1 MEATLVIKNILLPKL
16 EKDPQFSEKKVDS
29 FIWEKLVYDI
39 LHFEEDAKPLYA
51 SIYSLELDNP
61 EKIINKLPN
70 IYSQFLKVLAE
81 NYDLGQT
88 SDATNYLLETNN
100 VVFLK
105 EVQFLQ
111 TMQQAIKSVERKRIK
126 AHLPKSYERLTFE
139 LSETEIVNATKQKG
153 REDLRVKMQQ
163 WNKELEGTDIV
174 HSEKN
179 DSGTS
184 DQMTP
189 SNNCEV
195 DIKSILKDP
204 KIISL
209 SWLKHFIAVCI
220 ILSLSIYNFKLLTTN
235 DNFIPPVKEKS
246 VGIAVKNNYQT
257 IVVLDRNTYFQGE
270 KVTGK
275 VVLGKINSNILFT
288 DLIGPVKIENGEVV
302 ISLIAGEI
310 GEPKI
315 NGQFNI
321 MVAGKEIPLKFSGR
335 YIVVPRPNSAI
346 ISADKM
352 NVVYRGIVNPISV
365 SFEGIDPSKVV
376 ASAPGLTYAGKPGR
390 YNMIPQSGSEVVI
403 NVTGTLPSGNKVT
416 DKKIFRIV
424 GIPNP
429 SGTLRGEMGIV
440 KGPKS
445 NLEILTIGAI
455 LPDFDFEVGLNIIGF
470 NFKVVGYPTIV
481 VQGNKLN
488 AQCKSVLS
496 KLRSGDQIIIS
507 EIKIKLVDTDILLP
521 RTAPVIYEIQ

>member
-1 MEATLVIKNILLPKL
+1 METTLVIKNILLPKL
-16 EKDPQFSEKKVDS
+16 EKDPRFSEKKVDS
-29 FIWEKLVYDI
+29 AFWEKFATDLV
-39 LHFEEDAKPLYA
+39 HFEEDAKPLYA
-51 SIYSLELDNP
+51 RIYSLELDNP

-70 IYSQFLKVLAE
+70 IHSQFLKVLAE
-81 NYDLGQT
+81 NYGLGQT

-126 AHLPKSYERLTFE
+126 AHLPQSYERLTFE
-139 LSETEIVNATKQKG
+139 LSDADLANVARKKG

-163 WNKELEGTDIV
+163 WDKELGGADLV
-174 HSEKN
+174 HSEKK

-184 DQMTP
+184 DQSTP

-195 DIKSILKDP
+195 EIKTILKEP

-209 SWLKHFIAVCI
+209 SWLKHFIAACI
-220 ILSLSIYNFKLLTTN
+220 ILAITIYDFKLLTTN
-235 DNFIPPVKEKS
+235 DNFVPSIKEKS
-246 VGIAVKNNYQT
+246 VGIAVNNNYQT
-257 IVVLDRNTYFQGE
+257 IVVLDKNRYFQGE

-275 VVLGKINSNILFT
+275 VVLGKIDSNILFN
-288 DLIGPVKIENGEVV
+288 DLIGPVKIENGQVV
-302 ISLIAGEI
+302 ISLIAGDI
-310 GEPKI
+310 GEQKI

-321 MVAGKEIPLKFSGR
+321 MEEGKEIPLQFSGR
-335 YIVVPRPNSAI
+335 YVVVPKPNSAI

-352 NVVYRGIVNPISV
+352 NIVYRGIVNPISV

-416 DKKIFRIV
+416 DKKTFRII
-424 GIPNP
+424 GIPSP
-429 SGTLRGEMGIV
+429 TGTLRGEKGIV

-455 LPDFDFEVGLNIIGF
+455 IPDFNFEVGLNIIGF
-470 NFKVVGYPTIV
+470 NFKVAGYPTIV

-507 EIKIKLVDTDILLP
+507 EIKIKLVGTDLLLP

>member
-1 MEATLVIKNILLPKL
+1 MGTTLVIKNIFFPKL
-16 EKDPQFSEKKVDS
+16 EKDPKFSKKKFDS
-29 FIWEKLVYDI
+29 FIWEKLVYNL
-39 LHFEEDAKPLYA
+39 LHFEEDAKPIYA
-51 SIYSLELDNP
+51 DIKSFQLDNP

-70 IYSQFLKVLAE
+70 IYNQFLKVLAE
-81 NYDLGQT
+81 NYNLGET
-88 SDATNYLLETNN
+88 SEATNYLLETNN
-100 VVFLK
+100 AVFLK
-105 EVQFLQ
+105 EVRFLKL
-111 TMQQAIKSVERKRIK
+111 MQQAIKSVERKRIK
-126 AHLPKSYERLTFE
+126 TNLPKSYERLTFE

-153 REDLRVKMQQ
+153 REELRVKMQQ
-163 WNKELEGTDIV
+163 WNKELGGTDIV
-174 HSEKN
+174 HSEKK

-195 DIKSILKDP
+195 EIKSILKDL

-235 DNFIPPVKEKS
+235 DNFIPLIKEKS
-246 VGIAVKNNYQT
+246 VGITVNNNYQT
-257 IVVLDRNTYFQGE
+257 IVVLDKNTYFQGE

-275 VVLGKINSNILFT
+275 VVVGKIDSNILFT

-302 ISLIAGEI
+302 ISLIAGDI
-310 GEPKI
+310 GEQKI

-321 MVAGKEIPLKFSGR
+321 MEAGKEIPLKFSGS
-335 YIVVPRPNSAI
+335 YIVVPRPNLAI

-352 NVVYRGIVNPISV
+352 NILYRGIVNPISV

-376 ASAPGLTYAGKPGR
+376 ASAPGLTYAGKPGT
-390 YNMIPQSGSEVVI
+390 YNLIPQFGSEVVI

-424 GIPNP
+424 GIPSP
-429 SGTLRGEMGIV
+429 SGTLRGEIGIV

-507 EIKIKLVDTDILLP
+507 EIKIKLVGTDILLP